1 MGFSMLIT
9 RAFKR
14 GEPHDVKVWLEMAN
28 SYSGYERQAAVEAL
42 ARLRCAPALPSLL
55 IRANDWVPQV
65 RLAAQQALL
74 SLLDDAFI
82 AEWIQA
88 LEAVVALGRAKRAD
102 HQALMDAIGDYLS
115 RPAHFVTV
123 VAASVQASVFVK
135 RFAFDLQ
142 CAQVRNDQ
150 TLFELLAKSLTGD
163 DVVIAQRA
171 IERSGD
177 IAQSEHRRLLAVSAC
192 NSCFASVR
200 AQGLRMALAGSKD
213 VASDFLQAMC
223 LDDSALVRSLALG
236 ALQIKN
242 QEAVQMGV
250 IKARQL
256 FECSESSAK
265 KRTTALLFLCSA
277 DPAAALEHCE
287 RARRSSL
294 PALRRIAYARLL
306 TGSPVESREG
316 LLLSALADS
325 SPKVQ
330 RLAVEHVRRGASP
343 PPGQRVLDIALG
355 HKTPDALA
363 RAFSILRHSP
373 TWGRLHW
380 LLQVREL
387 KLTAD
392 CEQVILSALSM
403 WSSDAVRSFMLP
415 SAAERISLRDEWNK
429 SAPTIPKSLQER
441 INFHL
446 KAYQILP

>member
-14 GEPHDVKVWLEMAN
+14 CELHDVKVWLEMAN

-55 IRANDWVPQV
+55 FRANDWVPQV
-65 RLAAQQALL
+65 RLAAQQALV

-115 RPAHFVTV
+115 RPVHFMAV
-123 VAASVQASVFVK
+123 VAASAQASVFVK

-150 TLFELLAKSLTGD
+150 TLFELLAKSLTVD

-177 IAQSEHRRLLAVSAC
+177 ISQSAHRRSLADAAC

-277 DPAAALEHCE
+277 DPAAALERLARRLSPGGTMLVVDNVAFGLVRSQE
-287 RARRSSL
+287 RAARAQRSPSGEL
-294 PALRRIAYARLL
+294 EHFRNDGAAEAL
-306 TGSPVESREG
+306 E
-316 LLLSALADS
+316 
-325 SPKVQ
+325 
-330 RLAVEHVRRGASP
+330 RLAPLGLSVLERRDVDGSTSN
-343 PPGQRVLDIALG
+343 Q
-355 HKTPDALA
+355 
-363 RAFSILRHSP
+363 
-373 TWGRLHW
+373 W
-380 LLQVREL
+380 LL
-387 KLTAD
+387 
-392 CEQVILSALSM
+392 
-403 WSSDAVRSFMLP
+403 
-415 SAAERISLRDEWNK
+415 
-429 SAPTIPKSLQER
+429 
-441 INFHL
+441 HL
-446 KAYQILP
+446 GVTP